1 MKFSREI
8 KVGLSIVIAVVAF
21 VIGIRFF
28 RDVPLFTGTYGV
40 YTQVADAK
48 GLISGNPVRV
58 NGVKVGSVS
67 TVEYDQ
73 QRNLVHVVFRVN
85 NDVTLPEGTSASLT
99 GIDALTGVRIELD
112 LGPPGNPRIEPGGL
126 VPSVSN
132 GTDFA
137 SRLMTRAPVIADRVD
152 SVLVGLEGTISDV
165 RGMLRE
171 PDGDLRQSMA
181 ALRGTAVTLNSLL
194 REEKQTIASIL
205 ANVDTVAAGLSAIT
219 EQQGDS
225 IALAVTR
232 LNSALTTMERTMNS
246 LESTT
251 GQLDRILARID
262 DGSGTLGKLINEPDL
277 YNRLDSLV
285 TGVDA
290 LVADFKSN
298 PRRYLREMK
307 IVDLF

>member
-28 RDVPLFTGTYGV
+28 RDVPLFTGTYAV

-58 NGVKVGSVS
+58 NGVKVGSIS
-67 TVEYDQ
+67 TVEFDQ

-85 NDVTLPEGTSASLT
+85 NDITLPEGTTASLT

-126 VPSVSN
+126 VPSSSD

-165 RGMLRE
+165 RGMLQE

-194 REEKQTIASIL
+194 REEKQTIATIL

-219 EQQGDS
+219 AQQGDS
-225 IALAVTR
+225 IALAITR
-232 LNSALTTMERTMNS
+232 LNSALATMELTMKS

-251 GQLDRILARID
+251 GQLDRILSRID
-262 DGSGTLGKLINEPDL
+262 DGSGTLGKLINDPDL

-285 TGVDA
+285 SGVDA
-290 LVADFKSN
+290 LVADFKGN

-307 IVDLF
+307 IIDLF